1 MRIETLI
8 DTVLFLVKQFE
19 NGILVQTELA
29 FLWQ

>member
-29 FLWQ
+29 LWQ